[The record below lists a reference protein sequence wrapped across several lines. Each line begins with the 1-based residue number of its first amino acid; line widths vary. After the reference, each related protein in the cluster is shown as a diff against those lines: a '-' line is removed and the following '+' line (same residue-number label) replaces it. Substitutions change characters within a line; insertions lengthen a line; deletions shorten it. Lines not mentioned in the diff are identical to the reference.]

1 MVTCFALIP
10 EILNSILQ
18 LILTNILVPEEAAIL
33 TVITVVC
40 HIIAA
45 VVLCVG
51 IMTIHEYDFFKFLG
65 TAVLTVLGMFLV
77 VFIIFMLFILFQEL
91 FGFIGS
97 LFTEI
102 FYR

>member
-10 EILNSILQ
+10 EIFGSVLKLV
-18 LILTNILVPEEAAIL
+18 LTNVLIPEEAAIL
-33 TVITVVC
+33 TIIAVVC

-45 VVLCVG
+45 GVLCVG
-51 IMTIHEYDFFKFLG
+51 IMTIHEYDFFKFLS
-65 TAVLTVLGMFLV
+65 TTVLTLLGMALV

-91 FGFIGS
+91 FNFIGS